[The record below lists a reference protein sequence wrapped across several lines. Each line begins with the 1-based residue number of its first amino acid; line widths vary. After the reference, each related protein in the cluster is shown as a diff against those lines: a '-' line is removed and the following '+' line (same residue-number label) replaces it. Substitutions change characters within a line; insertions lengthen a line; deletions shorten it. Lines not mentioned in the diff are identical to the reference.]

1 LTVYGSGGGKY
12 YLAYQQGTTEVKYFG
27 WGINSAYG
35 SQESAT
41 ISTGSGATS
50 ALYPSI
56 SQNVGN
62 IIVSWTGNVP
72 STTNCFIRRRPYGG
86 SWSTFQQ
93 VGSFMNYTN
102 NNTKSGTTEDAV
114 IGWWDTYGN
123 RTQFIKLVSGVYGT
137 VTTLP
142 ITGLFHISN
151 GTSFSAMK
159 AVIFNSNGSAPY
171 AVNPLTY
178 NFLTLQKETTNPA
191 LVFGRKA
198 VVSLGETEL
207 VYCLE
212 NIKLDGEN
220 ILFSGFNT
228 AAQIKTID
236 DLNNLLST
244 DKFSLNKGSKLQFSS
259 IYYPVRTELA
269 DSSKKEKCKINFR
282 TELVSADDRK
292 SISKFRD
299 LLINKNSIND
309 SGKVN
314 INLDCSSIKEGEYYL
329 RIVVDNS
336 ADVNAEYTVSDIQYE
351 KTDGLPKGTNEE
363 LSSSGNTVVK
373 SYDLSQNYPNP
384 FNPSTVI
391 NYQIP
396 EAGGVT
402 LKVYDVLGKE
412 VAALVDGRKDVGK
425 YSVGFNAS
433 NLTSGIYLYELR
445 SNDYTS
451 SKKMILVK

>member
-1 LTVYGSGGGKY
+1 TVYGSGGGKY

-142 ITGLFHISN
+142 STGLFHISN

-159 AVIFNSNGSAPY
+159 AVIFNSGGSAPY

-178 NFLTLQKETTNPA
+178 NFLTLQKESTNPD

-198 VVSLGETEL
+198 VISIGKTEI
-207 VYCLE
+207 VYYLE

-220 ILFSGFNT
+220 ILFSDFNT
-228 AAQIKTID
+228 AAQIKTTD
-236 DLNNLLST
+236 DLNNVLTT
-244 DKFSLNKGSKLQFSS
+244 DKFSLNKESKLQFSS
-259 IYYPVRTELA
+259 IYYWVSTVLDDAVKNENLKFNFHTEL
-269 DSSKKEKCKINFR
+269 I
-282 TELVSADDRK
+282 SANDNK
-292 SISKFRD
+292 PVGKFRD
-299 LLINKNSIND
+299 LWIDKNNIND

-314 INLDCSSIKEGEYYL
+314 FNIDCSNIKEGEYYL
-329 RIVVDNS
+329 MIVADN
-336 ADVNAEYTVSDIQYE
+336 AGNTNAEYYVSDIQYE
-351 KTDGLPKGTNEE
+351 KTDGLPKGTSEE
-363 LSSSGNTVVK
+363 ISFSGNAIVK
-373 SYDLSQNYPNP
+373 SYELFQNYPNP
-384 FNPSTVI
+384 FNPTTII
-391 NYQIP
+391 NYQMP
-396 EAGGVT
+396 KAGRVT
-402 LKVYDVLGKE
+402 LKIYDVLGKE
-412 VAALVDGRKDVGK
+412 VATLVDERKDEGK
-425 YSVGFNAS
+425 YSIEFNGS
-433 NLTSGIYLYELR
+433 NLTSGIYFYELR
-445 SNDYTS
+445 TNEFVTT
-451 SKKMILVK
+451 KKMLLVK